1 MKTSPLASVPLLLAS
16 LFLAVVPAVAAAKAV
31 FVEPTWDAGEVE
43 LGKVI
48 EHDFIVRNEGDRP
61 VQITGVHPT
70 CGCTVADFDPV
81 IQPGK
86 TGRIHA
92 RIRTKTLH
100 TGKLAK
106 TITVNTDAPG
116 AERVILTIKM
126 VLTTPLEFLPKP
138 MVYLSAALGEEKSEE
153 VLARPH
159 RPGMKVV
166 GVRCDSPVFRVSFE
180 PARVVAKGK
189 KRLAAWLL
197 PREGDYWIRI
207 TMPAD
212 TPAGIHRG
220 EVTVLTNDPAYPEGK
235 VRVSAVVREKR

>member
-1 MKTSPLASVPLLLAS
+1 MKTTSFVSALALLAS
-16 LFLAVVPAVAAAKAV
+16 LAFTVVPTLAAAKAV

-43 LGKVI
+43 LGTVI
-48 EHDFIVRNEGDRP
+48 EHDFIVRNEGDQP
-61 VQITGVHPT
+61 FEITGVTPT

-92 RIRTKTLH
+92 RVKTKTLH

-106 TITVNTDAPG
+106 TITVNTNAPG
-116 AERVILTIKM
+116 AERVILTVKM

-138 MVYLSAALGEEKSEE
+138 MVYLSAAPGEEKTQE

-180 PARVVAKGK
+180 PAKPVAKGE

-220 EVTVLTNDPAYPEGK
+220 EITVLTNDPGYPEAK
-235 VRVSAVVREKR
+235 LRVSAVVREKR

>member
-1 MKTSPLASVPLLLAS
+1 MKISW
-16 LFLAVVPAVAAAKAV
+16 FLVAVVLLCTSVFAVSPAAAAAKAV
-31 FVEPTWDAGEVE
+31 FVQPTWDAGEVE
-43 LGKVI
+43 LGTVI
-48 EHDFIVRNEGDRP
+48 EHDFVVRNEGDTP
-61 VQITGVHPT
+61 FEITGVHPT

-86 TGRIHA
+86 TGKIHA

-106 TITVNTDAPG
+106 TITVNTNAPN
-116 AERVILTIKM
+116 AERVILTVKM
-126 VLTTPLEFLPKP
+126 ILTTPLEFLPKP
-138 MVYLSAALGEEKSEE
+138 MVYLSARPGEEKTQEA
-153 VLARPH
+153 LARPH

-166 GVRCDSPVFRVSFE
+166 GLRCDSPVFRVSFE
-180 PARVVAKGK
+180 PAKAVAKGEK
-189 KRLAAWLL
+189 ALAAWLL

-220 EVTVLTNDPAYPEGK
+220 EVTVLTNDPDYPEAK
-235 VRVSAVVREKR
+235 LRVSAVVRERR

>member
-1 MKTSPLASVPLLLAS
+1 MKITS
-16 LFLAVVPAVAAAKAV
+16 FVPALALLVALSFAIVPAGAAAKAV

-43 LGKVI
+43 LGTVI
-48 EHDFIVRNEGDRP
+48 EHDFIVRNEGDQP
-61 VQITGVHPT
+61 FEITGVHPT

-92 RIRTKTLH
+92 RIKTKTLH

-106 TITVNTDAPG
+106 TITVNTNAPG
-116 AERVILTIKM
+116 AERVILTVKM

-138 MVYLSAALGEEKSEE
+138 MVYISAAPGEEKTQE

-166 GVRCDSPVFRVSFE
+166 GVRCDSPVFRVSYE
-180 PARVVAKGK
+180 AAKPVAKGE

-220 EVTVLTNDPAYPEGK
+220 EVTVLTNDPGYPEAK
-235 VRVSAVVREKR
+235 LRVSAVVREKR